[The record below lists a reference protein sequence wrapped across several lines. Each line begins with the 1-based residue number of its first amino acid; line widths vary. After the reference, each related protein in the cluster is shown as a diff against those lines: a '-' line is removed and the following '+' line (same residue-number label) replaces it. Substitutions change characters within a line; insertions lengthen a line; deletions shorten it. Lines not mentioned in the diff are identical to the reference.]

1 MAHGFDRHH
10 HNHTHTPTPAT
21 PQPQMTFAEIG
32 TLYNTINNEVMGG
45 ITPQNQALLF
55 SQVITVQSQLQSLI
69 DSGALN

>member
-10 HNHTHTPTPAT
+10 HDHTPTPTPATATAT

-32 TLYNTINNEVMGG
+32 TLYNSINNEVMGG

-55 SQVITVQSQLQSLI
+55 SQVIT
-69 DSGALN
+69 